1 MIREK
6 SFADLCR
13 RMRKQRA
20 YYLLA
25 LPGLIYFIIFHYVPM
40 YGIVIAFKDYNI
52 YQGIMKSPWVGLAEF
67 KRLFGLDGF
76 QRAFWNTVIISFE
89 KMVTGFPLSIIIAL
103 MLNELCRKRF
113 NKFIS
118 TSIMIPHFISW
129 VVIYGLAYSMLSPNV
144 GLIKSVWS
152 VLAPAERVPSLLT
165 SRSAFRPI
173 IVLSHCWRNAGFASI
188 MYTAAIAGI
197 DTQLYEAAQIDGAGR
212 WKQMLH
218 VTLPCIL
225 PTIITMWML
234 RLGDLLGADF
244 EQVLLFLNSST
255 MKTGDVIDTFVYR
268 MGLREAQY
276 SLSTAS
282 GLFKSALSL
291 IAVLGTNALVKRYN
305 RENAIL

>member
-1 MIREK
+1 M
-6 SFADLCR
+6 
-13 RMRKQRA
+13 
-20 YYLLA
+20 
-25 LPGLIYFIIFHYVPM
+25 
-40 YGIVIAFKDYNI
+40 
-52 YQGIMKSPWVGLAEF
+52 
-67 KRLFGLDGF
+67 
-76 QRAFWNTVIISFE
+76 
-89 KMVTGFPLSIIIAL
+89 
-103 MLNELCRKRF
+103 
-113 NKFIS
+113 
-118 TSIMIPHFISW
+118 
-129 VVIYGLAYSMLSPNV
+129 
-144 GLIKSVWS
+144 
-152 VLAPAERVPSLLT
+152 APAERVPSLLT

-212 WKQMLH
+212 WKQMLY

-282 GLFKSALSL
+282 GLFKSVLSL

>member
-6 SFADLCR
+6 SFADLFR

-103 MLNELCRKRF
+103 MLNELRRKRF

-212 WKQMLH
+212 WKQMLY

-255 MKTGDVIDTFVYR
+255 MKTGDVIDIFVYR